1 MLRAI
6 RRMGAAPMNDI
17 TLEELAAQILEKG
30 RIGKYDVQALRCD
43 LLADGLRSRA
53 EAELLIALDRSVGSV
68 HFSWSAYF
76 AAALADFVVWNSEP
90 AGYVDADKAQWVLPL
105 LTGEGA
111 TSRATRAL
119 VAIAQEAECFD
130 EAFFAG
136 SAGSLPGQRVQDR
149 QDSQGLACAA

>member
-1 MLRAI
+1 MT
-6 RRMGAAPMNDI
+6 DI
-17 TLEELAAQILEKG
+17 SLEDLAARILEKG
-30 RIGKYDVQALRCD
+30 RIGKYDVEAMRLD
-43 LLADGLRSRA
+43 VLKDGIGSRA
-53 EAELLIALDRSVGSV
+53 QAELLITLDGTVDTV
-68 HFSWSAYF
+68 HFSWPVYF

-111 TSRATRAL
+111 TTRATRAL

-136 SAGSLPGQRVQDR
+136 AKTRAPKKQRAHAAGQEEH
-149 QDSQGLACAA
+149 ACA